1 MKGGKDREEGEFQT
15 SQKLINVIQNLPFSY
30 SSHHIFHN
38 KHISNH
44 ISLDTSQHYL
54 N

>member
-15 SQKLINVIQNLPFSY
+15 SQKLINVIQNLLF